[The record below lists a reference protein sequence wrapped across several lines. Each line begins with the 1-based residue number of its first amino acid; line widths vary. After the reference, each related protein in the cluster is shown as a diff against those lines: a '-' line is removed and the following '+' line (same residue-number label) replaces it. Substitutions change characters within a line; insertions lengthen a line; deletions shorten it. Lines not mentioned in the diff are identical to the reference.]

1 MSTLKAFGVGEGQEK
16 HYEEAVYSLTLI
28 NNIINKNISAQ
39 HARYNLTPGKFNILM
54 VIKHLGRE
62 NGIKQVEISRNLA
75 LTPSNITKLID
86 KLEKEKLV
94 TRSAPTGDRRVNIVT
109 ITGKGSKLVDAAST
123 GSVGEFKKMAGK
135 LSRDKLKK
143 TSSLLMEWLNL
154 LQQEGKYDH
163 RTGN

>member
-1 MSTLKAFGVGEGQEK
+1 MSTLKAFGVREGQKK

-39 HARYNLTPGKFNILM
+39 YAQYYLTPGKFNILM

-86 KLEKEKLV
+86 KLEREKLV
-94 TRSAPTGDRRVNIVT
+94 TRSAPTGDRRINIVT
-109 ITGKGSKLVDAAST
+109 ITAKGSKLVDTVST

-135 LSRDKLKK
+135 LSQEKLKQ
-143 TSSLLMEWLNL
+143 TSSLLMEWLTL
-154 LQQEGKYDH
+154 LQEK
-163 RTGN
+163 